1 MRYITDSIGSEYE
14 KWTEESSVFLSSPT
28 GSGKTTFILKT
39 FLPYWA
45 SKGKKVLYLVNRTIL
60 KKQIEEEVNQL
71 TRECRM
77 AIKVELYQTIEQKI
91 LNNAL
96 CEYGYQVDFQIIKN
110 RYFMFDCV
118 VCDEAHYF
126 LMDSNYNINTILA
139 YCFVRDLFS
148 CRLRIYMS
156 ATIKQIEKYVKDDNK
171 KQRFCGTD
179 WFGYCLGSITR
190 YGLFKKEWPTYKA
203 ERDYGHIDLTV
214 IRGRDEAVNAIVD
227 EGGKWLVF
235 VDSKEF
241 GKKLKNEILALSS
254 KGDTPL
260 GKDDVV
266 FVTSDY
272 NEEFESTQEVKGI
285 VETQKQSAPI
295 LIATSVLDNGINIKD
310 IELRN
315 IFIIADTETE
325 FIQMLGRKRRD
336 GKRVKLYIYKQTKEH
351 FRKRKRLYEKRQKIA
366 DEYYK
371 AFRNLMDKSSTSGDI
386 DNLKLLEKRF
396 IVSQHR
402 ILLHKLMNNK
412 ISFEDVKSMFLAIE
426 GVLHL
431 NPLSMQ
437 NIENLNAFYGKI
449 LSEFEAY
456 GDNAFLRQQLRW
468 LNKTDEEIE
477 RIISEADLSLFERS
491 QDNVIKKLREICGK
505 AIEEKEFV
513 KLKEDMRNDLRVLV
527 EHVDESNKRRKTYLD
542 LVRKNERPISG
553 PFLEFLREN
562 CAIPF
567 AVEKN
572 GSAYMVSAV
581 EN

>member
-1 MRYITDSIGSEYE
+1 
-14 KWTEESSVFLSSPT
+14 
-28 GSGKTTFILKT
+28 
-39 FLPYWA
+39 
-45 SKGKKVLYLVNRTIL
+45 
-60 KKQIEEEVNQL
+60 
-71 TRECRM
+71 
-77 AIKVELYQTIEQKI
+77 
-91 LNNAL
+91 
-96 CEYGYQVDFQIIKN
+96 
-110 RYFMFDCV
+110 
-118 VCDEAHYF
+118 
-126 LMDSNYNINTILA
+126 
-139 YCFVRDLFS
+139 
-148 CRLRIYMS
+148 
-156 ATIKQIEKYVKDDNK
+156 
-171 KQRFCGTD
+171 
-179 WFGYCLGSITR
+179 
-190 YGLFKKEWPTYKA
+190 
-203 ERDYGHIDLTV
+203 
-214 IRGRDEAVNAIVD
+214 
-227 EGGKWLVF
+227 
-235 VDSKEF
+235 
-241 GKKLKNEILALSS
+241 
-254 KGDTPL
+254 
-260 GKDDVV
+260 
-266 FVTSDY
+266 
-272 NEEFESTQEVKGI
+272 
-285 VETQKQSAPI
+285 
-295 LIATSVLDNGINIKD
+295 
-310 IELRN
+310 
-315 IFIIADTETE
+315 
-325 FIQMLGRKRRD
+325 
-336 GKRVKLYIYKQTKEH
+336 
-351 FRKRKRLYEKRQKIA
+351 
-366 DEYYK
+366 
-371 AFRNLMDKSSTSGDI
+371 
-386 DNLKLLEKRF
+386 
-396 IVSQHR
+396 
-402 ILLHKLMNNK
+402 MNNK

>member
-126 LMDSNYNINTILA
+126 LMDSNYNINTILS
-139 YCFVRDLFS
+139 YRFVRDLFS

-156 ATIKQIEKYVKDDNK
+156 ATIEQIEKYVKDDNE
-171 KQRFCGTD
+171 KQRFYRTD

-214 IRGRDEAVNAIVD
+214 IRGRDEAVDAIVD

-336 GKRVKLYIYKQTKEH
+336 GKRVKLYIYKQTEEH